1 MKTPEKLKAFKV
13 EVQSIGRKLHELTDK
28 VLAQVSGGISNGEAA
43 LDKYL
48 KHITSDKSEI
58 LVDKGEGK
66 KLSLDSTVKI
76 EGDNNLHIIKRRQ

>member
-13 EVQSIGRKLHELTDK
+13 EVQSVGRKLHELTDK
-28 VLAQVSGGISNGEAA
+28 VLAQVSGGISNGKST

-58 LVDKGEGK
+58 LVDKGEGE
-66 KLSLDSTVKI
+66 KLSLDSTIKF
-76 EGDNNLHIIKRRQ
+76 EDNNNLHIIKRRH